1 MQKII
6 VGIDEAGRGPLAG
19 PVVAAA
25 FTVLN
30 PKFEYRN
37 SKHVSGFVLGA
48 SNLQLRDSKLLS
60 PKQRELIYEE
70 LCRNPDLE
78 WGIGQVSEKQID
90 KINILQATRLAM
102 KRAFWSLHRN
112 LQRKLSKNSNI
123 IKSSYSRKILYKYYD
138 ELVIVD
144 GNILLDLPV
153 AQKAVVKADATIFP
167 CMAASIIAKVT
178 RDHLMLKLHKKYTL
192 YGFDRH
198 KGYGTTFHL
207 QALEKYG
214 TSPIHRRSFSPIRQ
228 LTNF

>member
-25 FTVLN
+25 FCVVGK
-30 PKFEYRN
+30 PKFRAI
-37 SKHVSGFVLGA
+37 GDF
-48 SNLQLRDSKLLS
+48 DSKKLT
-60 PKQRELIYEE
+60 PQWRE
-70 LCRNPDLE
+70 DLYQVFTSHPQIE

-102 KRAFWSLHRN
+102 KKAFWNLHWN
-112 LQRKLSKNSNI
+112 LQRKLSQNSNI

-178 RDHLMLKLHKKYTL
+178 RDRLMLKLHKKYPL

-207 QALEKYG
+207 EALKKYG
-214 TSPIHRRSFSPIRQ
+214 PSPIHRLSFAPCKSP
-228 LTNF
+228 